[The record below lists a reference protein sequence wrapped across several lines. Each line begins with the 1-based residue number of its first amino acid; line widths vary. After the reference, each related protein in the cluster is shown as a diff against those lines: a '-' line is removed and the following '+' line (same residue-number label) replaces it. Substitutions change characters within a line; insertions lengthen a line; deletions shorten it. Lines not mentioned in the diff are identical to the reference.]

1 MPQPEGEQNMKTQT
15 QNNALTTEAIS
26 KITDNLRKENETSLD
41 AKVQA
46 QNTAAFIANEL
57 YPVFRGIFEPM
68 VGQKVLKADG
78 SLLAKVEAQLPKIQ
92 NIQGVQVYRQ
102 STQQNLYW
110 SLCWAVKVSCTV
122 KNSPFW
128 EHQEVY
134 ITVGSLDDG
143 VLVELVDEADKK
155 RDDYTANEIRRLQE
169 VYRVKMEEAR
179 QAERA
184 LNPFRYND

>member
-1 MPQPEGEQNMKTQT
+1 MPQKGEQNMKTQT

-26 KITDNLRKENETSLD
+26 KITNNRRKENETSLD

-78 SLLAKVEAQLPKIQ
+78 SLIAKIEAQLPKIQ
-92 NIQGVQVYRQ
+92 NIQRVQVYRQ

-122 KNSPFW
+122 KNRPFC
-128 EHQEVY
+128 EYQEVY

-143 VLVELVDEADKK
+143 VLVELVDETDKK
-155 RDDYTANEIRRLQE
+155 RDDYDVNDIRRLQE
-169 VYRVKMEEAR
+169 VYRVKMKEAR
-179 QAERA
+179 EAERA
-184 LNPFRYND
+184 LYPFRYND

>member
-1 MPQPEGEQNMKTQT
+1 MKTQT

-26 KITDNLRKENETSLD
+26 KVTDNLRKENETSLD

-57 YPVFRGIFEPM
+57 YPVFRAIFEPM
-68 VGQKVLKADG
+68 VGKKVLKADG
-78 SLLAKVEAQLPKIQ
+78 TLLAKVEEQLPKIQ
-92 NIQGVQVYRQ
+92 NISGVHVYRQ

-122 KNSPFW
+122 KNSPFCVY
-128 EHQEVY
+128 QETF
-134 ITVGSLDDG
+134 IPVGALDDG
-143 VLVELVDEADKK
+143 VLVELFDETDKK
-155 RDDYTANEIRRLQE
+155 RDDYDVNEIRQLQE

>member
-1 MPQPEGEQNMKTQT
+1 MKTQT

-26 KITDNLRKENETSLD
+26 KITDKLRKENETSLD

-46 QNTAAFIANEL
+46 Q
-57 YPVFRGIFEPM
+57 
-68 VGQKVLKADG
+68 
-78 SLLAKVEAQLPKIQ
+78 LPKIQ
-92 NIQGVQVYRQ
+92 NIPGVQVYRQ

-143 VLVELVDEADKK
+143 VLVELVDETDKK
-155 RDDYTANEIRRLQE
+155 RDDYTASEIRRLQE
-169 VYRVKMEEAR
+169 VYRVKMKEAR

-184 LNPFRYND
+184 LYPFRYND

>member
-1 MPQPEGEQNMKTQT
+1 MPQPGEQNMKTQT

-57 YPVFRGIFEPM
+57 YPVFRAIFEPM
-68 VGQKVLKADG
+68 VGKKVLKADG
-78 SLLAKVEAQLPKIQ
+78 TLLAKVEEQLPKIQ
-92 NIQGVQVYRQ
+92 NISGVHVYRQ
-102 STQQNLYW
+102 NSVFCT
-110 SLCWAVKVSCTV
+110 LCWVVKVSCAV
-122 KNSPFW
+122 KGSPFW
-128 EHQEVY
+128 EHKEVY
-134 ITVGSLDDG
+134 ITTGLIDG
-143 VLVELVDEADKK
+143 VVLGKLFDEIDKK
-155 RDDYTANEIRRLQE
+155 RDDYDVNEIRRLQE

-179 QAERA
+179 QAEQA